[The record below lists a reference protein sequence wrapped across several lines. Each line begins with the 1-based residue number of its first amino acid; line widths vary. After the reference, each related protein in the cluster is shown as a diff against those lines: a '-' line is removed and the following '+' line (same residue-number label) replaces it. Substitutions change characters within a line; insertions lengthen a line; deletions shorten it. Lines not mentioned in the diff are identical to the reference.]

1 MLTLEY
7 SNKLA
12 ELIGLK
18 YDIKDLNYGFVF
30 YSMEDSPEN
39 YLYLITRNGRGEQ
52 LKEYY
57 YKASLDATKYLAAN
71 LTI

>member
-12 ELIGLK
+12 ELIGAN
-18 YDIKDLNYGFVF
+18 YDISDLNYGFVF
-30 YSMEDSPEN
+30 YCMEDDPEN
-39 YLYLITRNGRGEQ
+39 YLYLVTRNGRGEQ
-52 LKEYY
+52 LGEYY
-57 YKASLDATKYLAAN
+57 YKASPAATKYLAAN